1 MLNSK
6 SKRYMKAQ
14 LGKSRIGLHF
24 SLIQRVRCEV
34 MCHSEMCGLKEG
46 KYQSSSNMIDISM
59 KISRMKCL
67 GVKCKVGRYPRA
79 SKYAEENEPKVSPT
93 L

>member
-1 MLNSK
+1 
-6 SKRYMKAQ
+6 
-14 LGKSRIGLHF
+14 
-24 SLIQRVRCEV
+24 